1 MKIQK
6 YSYQTDWGICYVES
20 KHASERR
27 HLKQPYGTAQFPDSH
42 FPIKISSCANE
53 LAYKN
58 DNCIRK
64 NSDILSIEFVT
75 KGSFTI
81 CEFGQTREVKE
92 NEIFFVQPGC
102 EYCKFQ
108 TTSDYAEKWYVVM
121 TGPLLKQTLQLL
133 GLEREIY
140 LRPID
145 PGLLMEY
152 ISRIYEL
159 LKLPTLQNYR
169 CACAECYSMLLEIA
183 AQNTAKKQP
192 EELREAIDY
201 MQSNVNHPL
210 NLAMITEHCKISRIS
225 LYRSFKKHFKQSP
238 FDYFLELKM
247 KRAIQLLKMQVYSVK
262 QIASELNY
270 SSPQYFAMEFKKRYG
285 MTPSQFQKNEQKNM

>member
-1 MKIQK
+1 MRYLEMKSMMKFVTVIALAVLAMGAMAAEK
-6 YSYQTDWGICYVES
+6 NDAKISPVKVES
-20 KHASERR
+20 QMSYTQGDKLFAAFEQKDGSIRLVYTGEKPARIYSWTGTKNVP
-27 HLKQPYGTAQFPDSH
+27 LKDGVELMILNVPGRSKAKVKMYMGGKFTDFARDFKPAEE
-42 FPIKISSCANE
+42 IK
-53 LAYKN
+53 
-58 DNCIRK
+58 
-64 NSDILSIEFVT
+64 
-75 KGSFTI
+75 
-81 CEFGQTREVKE
+81 
-92 NEIFFVQPGC
+92 PG
-102 EYCKFQ
+102 
-108 TTSDYAEKWYVVM
+108 
-121 TGPLLKQTLQLL
+121 
-133 GLEREIY
+133 
-140 LRPID
+140 
-145 PGLLMEY
+145 EY

-192 EELREAIDY
+192 EELREATDY